1 MREFEFTEAIDV
13 QAPPQLTWDVMSD
26 LKWWVPS
33 NPEHESL
40 ERLDDRG
47 IAVGARL
54 RIRERIA
61 GVPGEYIGELTRVE
75 PMSEVTMEAP
85 AARYRFF
92 GIPFTVGEGVTWRLE
107 SADSTTSQIS
117 ARVWATFPRGLAG
130 HAVAWIFA
138 NLLNGI
144 DRDREHARVEL
155 RYLKRLIEAQA
166 GRSSRSATGRR
177 P

>member
-1 MREFEFTEAIDV
+1 MREFEFTETIDI
-13 QAPPQLTWDVMSD
+13 QAPPRSVWDVMGD
-26 LKWWVPS
+26 LEWWVPS

-47 IAVGARL
+47 IAAGARL

-61 GVPGEYIGELTRVE
+61 GIPGEYIGELTRVE

-107 SADSTTSQIS
+107 SADGATSQVS
-117 ARVWATFPRGLAG
+117 ARVWGTFPCGLAG
-130 HAVAWIFA
+130 RVVAWVFA
-138 NLLNGI
+138 NILNGI
-144 DRDREHARVEL
+144 AKDREHARIEL

-166 GRSSRSATGRR
+166 R
-177 P
+177 